1 MISSYQELIMG
12 AAVKKTISLP
22 AELARDAEALAKA
35 QGKSLSAV
43 IQDALRSARIDRR
56 LQDLRGVQ
64 GYWSCKAR
72 ERGLISERDL
82 ERYLEE

>member
-1 MISSYQELIMG
+1 MG

-43 IQDALRSARIDRR
+43 IQDALRGARIDRR
-56 LQDLRGVQ
+56 LQELRGIQ
-64 GYWSCKAR
+64 GYWSRKAR
-72 ERGLISERDL
+72 ERGLLSEQDL
-82 ERYLEE
+82 ERYLSA

>member
-1 MISSYQELIMG
+1 MG

-43 IQDALRSARIDRR
+43 VQDALRGARIDRR
-56 LQDLRGVQ
+56 LQELRGIQ
-64 GYWSCKAR
+64 GYWSRKAR
-72 ERGLISERDL
+72 ERGLLSEQDL
-82 ERYLEE
+82 ERYLNE